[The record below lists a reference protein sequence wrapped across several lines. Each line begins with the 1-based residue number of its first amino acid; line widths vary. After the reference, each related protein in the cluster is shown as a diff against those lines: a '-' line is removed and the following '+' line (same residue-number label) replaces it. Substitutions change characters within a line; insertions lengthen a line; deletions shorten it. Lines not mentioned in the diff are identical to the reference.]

1 MAPTTRTM
9 QDWLKVHKALM
20 EAELKLADLASRTS
34 TGQVTEAELAGQH
47 QQVLA
52 LRALAQSV
60 FETALVSL
68 GRP

>member
-1 MAPTTRTM
+1 M

-20 EAELKLADLASRTS
+20 EAELKLAALAARVDS
-34 TGQVTEAELAGQH
+34 GGVTEAELEEQH
-47 QQVLA
+47 RQVLA

-60 FETALVSL
+60 FETALASL